1 MKLINFERQVNQ
13 DLYYAILEKGF
24 GSKTDIEHMDFEN
37 EVFKISPYDWNEP
50 ENPKPNFIHKPSGF
64 KLWWY
69 KYPLRSPEVNFNIT
83 HEEFSC
89 ILYDCV
95 NSVSKFCKWEIDKFW
110 ESKGSDK

>member
-1 MKLINFERQVNQ
+1 MKKVDFERQVNE
-13 DLYYAILEKGF
+13 DLYYYILEKGF
-24 GSKTDIEHMDFEN
+24 EEVTSDLEFEN
-37 EVFKISPYDWNEP
+37 DTFKITPYDWNEP
-50 ENPKPNFIHKPSGF
+50 KNPEPNFIHKPTGF

-95 NSVSKFCKWEIDKFW
+95 NSVSKFMKWEIDKFW
-110 ESKGSDK
+110 EKR